1 MKFNDNL
8 NDNWEIDLWQ
18 AIGEPD
24 VTTLRNAIKN
34 TKKSFDERLESHNM
48 NISAGENT
56 FFQVALFKIL
66 K

>member
-24 VTTLRNAIKN
+24 VTALRNAIKN
-34 TKKSFDERLESHNM
+34 IRKLFDERLESYSM
-48 NISAGENT
+48 NISADENT
-56 FFQVALFKIL
+56 FY
-66 K
+66 

>member
-34 TKKSFDERLESHNM
+34 IRKLFDESLESYSM
-48 NISAGENT
+48 NISADENT
-56 FFQVALFKIL
+56 FY
-66 K
+66 